1 MAMTATF
8 DILSCAKRFKAAGF
22 TDNQAEE
29 VVAALR
35 DVRDSRLEEMATK
48 SDIKEAK
55 SELETRIAEA
65 KAETIQW
72 MFGVAAGQTVFIITI
87 LKLFPF
93 PR

>member
-65 KAETIQW
+65 KEPSKNNLNILLVFWSARV
-72 MFGVAAGQTVFIITI
+72 VAKRLTY
-87 LKLFPF
+87 
-93 PR
+93 